1 MSESLGLTKVL
12 QDAIAE
18 AEELIANASW
28 RTLVSPSD
36 SLIYGAP
43 PLV

>member
-18 AEELIANASW
+18 AEELVANAPFI
-28 RTLVSPSD
+28 RTEQDRLEGYD
-36 SLIYGAP
+36 LSLIHI
-43 PLV
+43 